1 MSKLG
6 RHEVESHSEKEE
18 GGCQPLFVPGRES
31 TVSFSKKSLE
41 TLQKASCRGWHTAIE
56 ARAQEEGRRVALVRF
71 PVCQAWGWGTYL
83 FDLICITVL

>member
-31 TVSFSKKSLE
+31 TVSFSKKSFE
-41 TLQKASCRGWHTAIE
+41 TLQKASCWGWHTAIE
-56 ARAQEEGRRVALVRF
+56 ARAQEKGRRVALVRL
-71 PVCQAWGWGTYL
+71 PVPGTGL
-83 FDLICITVL
+83 GNLLV